1 MPDLSTMPK
10 AELHLHLEGSFRWST
25 LQEAMLRHHGKG
37 LPATPSW
44 YHSGHRFH
52 EFGEFLRLFQDYVD
66 PWLST
71 PTGYREIL
79 RDVVEG
85 LWLQNVRYAEINF
98 SLGLVERIGH
108 PLERVLEWLQSE
120 AELAHQQ
127 GLEIRFF
134 AGINRHRGSE
144 QALKWTQQVCQAS
157 IVTGID
163 LHGNEVGWPA
173 SLFETA
179 FQFAQEHGKRVKVH
193 AGEMVGPQ
201 AIRDAVGLNITQ
213 IGHGTSA
220 SQDPELMERLRD
232 RQVLL
237 ELCPTSNERLLNI
250 PSYKAHPIFALDQA
264 GIPVTLNSD
273 DSAFFGINLT
283 QEMHRLMAERQAS
296 ISDLKRWTTHAFK
309 KAAIDSATRQAFL
322 LELEAWTPS
331 DQQMIAAGPS

>member
-25 LQEAMLRHHGKG
+25 LRDAMLRHHDKV
-37 LPATPSW
+37 LPAAPSW
-44 YHSGHRFH
+44 HASEHRFH

-85 LWLQNVRYAEINF
+85 LWIQNVRYAEINF

-108 PLERVLEWLQSE
+108 SLEQVFDWLQLE
-120 AELAHQQ
+120 AELAHQR

-134 AGINRHRGSE
+134 AGINRHRGTE
-144 QALKWTQQVCQAS
+144 QALEWTEKICQAPV
-157 IVTGID
+157 VTGID

-173 SLFETA
+173 SLFETT
-179 FQFAQEHGKRVKVH
+179 FRLAQEHNKRIKVH

-220 SQDPELMERLRD
+220 SQDPELMEWLRD

-250 PSYKAHPIFALDQA
+250 PSYDTHPIFTLDRA

-273 DSAFFGINLT
+273 DSAFFGVNLT

-296 ISDLKRWTTHAFK
+296 ICDLKRWTTNAFN
-309 KAAIDSATRQAFL
+309 KAAIDSVTRQAFL
-322 LELEAWTPS
+322 RELETWTPS
-331 DQQMIAAGPS
+331 DQQIATAGPS